1 MNALGIIHSFTISP
15 FLLARKARSANSSL
29 DPCRSRGGFQAW
41 CPGAQSSCYGDS
53 ASPPRPYPYFWVHD
67 SVLPAT
73 QEEMRKI
80 SGIGVSDCNSQL
92 IFRSALVRNIMKEK
106 KTKRCFTFQNKN
118 NTQQSITIG
127 VSIINGKALLWK
139 ALRLLLTPYY
149 VVTPNT
155 NPYSPLVAK
164 LYSEYG
170 IIRVDFYISKMNI
183 SAM

>member
-1 MNALGIIHSFTISP
+1 
-15 FLLARKARSANSSL
+15 
-29 DPCRSRGGFQAW
+29 
-41 CPGAQSSCYGDS
+41 
-53 ASPPRPYPYFWVHD
+53 
-67 SVLPAT
+67 
-73 QEEMRKI
+73 MRKI